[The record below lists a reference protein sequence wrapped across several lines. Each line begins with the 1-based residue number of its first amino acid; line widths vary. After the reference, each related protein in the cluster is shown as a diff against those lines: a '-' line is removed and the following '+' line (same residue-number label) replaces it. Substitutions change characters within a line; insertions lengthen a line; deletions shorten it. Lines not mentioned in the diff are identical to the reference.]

1 MGLFKSKSSTNKKA
15 ATWLEEADLA
25 YTLALASKNAAL
37 FIDYGSPELVREM
50 MERINLGE
58 EAYEGLLRYATTS
71 WSKIGDSQVKYLKTV
86 EYQHVHISR
95 GVTAPMGDDYKEVW
109 TLIPNGSGWQVTDMR
124 RVADEC

>member
-1 MGLFKSKSSTNKKA
+1 MGLFKPKSSDKRKA

-25 YTLALASKNAAL
+25 YTLAFASKNAAL
-37 FIDYGSPELVREM
+37 FADYGAPDILRDL

-71 WSKIGDSQVKYLKTV
+71 WAKVGESPVEYKKTV

-95 GVTAPMGDDYKEVW
+95 GVTAPMGDDYKEIW
-109 TLIPNGSGWQVTDMR
+109 TLSPNGEKWLVTNIR